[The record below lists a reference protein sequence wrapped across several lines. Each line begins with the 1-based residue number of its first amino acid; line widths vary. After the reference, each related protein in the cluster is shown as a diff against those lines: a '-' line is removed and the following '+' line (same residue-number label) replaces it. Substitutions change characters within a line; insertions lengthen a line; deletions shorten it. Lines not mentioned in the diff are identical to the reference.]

1 MPIARPA
8 RKSALL
14 HMAGSDPADS
24 GWTVPTGDYTVRLY
38 DANGNE
44 LSGGGYSAGTI
55 AVTGCFALY
64 GSGASW
70 SVRNAA
76 TIRIPNSGEA
86 SAEWAPIRFVK
97 LYANARPDPDLEFEL
112 DADVAVTT
120 GLHYEISPGELILDD
135 GSE

>member
-1 MPIARPA
+1 MPIARAA
-8 RKSALL
+8 RKSGLL
-14 HMAGSDPADS
+14 HIAGADPEDS
-24 GWTVPTGDYTVRLY
+24 GWTVPTGDFTVRLY
-38 DANGNE
+38 DANGTE

-86 SAEWAPIRFVK
+86 SAEWSAIRFVK
-97 LYANARPDPDLEFEL
+97 FFANSRTDADYEFEL
-112 DADVAVTT
+112 DADVGIGE